1 MPKRILLLLLCSFLV
16 LSKAWATHIVGGEFE
31 LQYLQRSEYRLTL
44 NLYFD
49 DVNGS
54 PGALDPYITVNI
66 FQKSSNR
73 LMQSKVMP
81 LREQS
86 FVPYTNIDCT
96 VGSLRTRKL
105 VYNEQIT
112 LPASQYSNPA
122 GYYVTWERCCRNR
135 TISNIVSPE
144 NAAQTFYME
153 FPAVVRDGQP
163 FINSS
168 PRLFPPLSDYACI
181 NELFYFDFDGTDP
194 DGDSLVYDMVTPL
207 NGFTSALNPNA
218 PSQQYPY
225 TPRSGPYPEIGWL
238 PGYSKDTQIKGNPA
252 MNINARTGQLTMR
265 PQNKGLYVFGVR
277 CQEFR
282 NGVKIGEVRRDFQV
296 LVLDCQINAS
306 PQVMAL
312 EQGQNVFYQANQV
325 LRLDPAGSRCIEV
338 LFTDPDLQ
346 EFVQLRAQPVNFD
359 SQDYTLNG
367 VTSGTINQDG
377 TSSDT
382 LRATLCFDECFD
394 TGGKVY
400 QMDLIVKDDGCS
412 LPRQDTVHLNFVI
425 NPVPDAPPALAL
437 STPKRVFEVQQGDVL
452 NFDVTGTDSDGQ
464 DVTLTAKGLNFD
476 LASQPVT
483 FENQTK
489 PAEVTSPFLW
499 QIDCSTVQQESYQVE
514 FTASSVVC
522 GKTIEKKEVV
532 EVRPIYKNN
541 VPSISTDQQ
550 VLVINLEPGQPY
562 EAKVFGKDID
572 LDALALSAAGNGFNL
587 GDLGMDF
594 TSTGGQGSAE
604 GLFRWV
610 ATCNAATG
618 NVIRVNFNLK
628 EDACVPSPDQQLVLE
643 FHIIAPN
650 DAPVITT
657 DKPVLSFDLNL
668 NEPFEAK
675 LFGDD
680 INLDPLRLRAEGDGF
695 NLADYGMNFTAT
707 DGKGKA
713 DGTFNWVAN
722 CKAAGQEVIRVNFK
736 LAEDACT
743 PFPEQVL
750 TMEFRVTA
758 PQLADFL
765 PPNIFTPND
774 DGLND
779 YFEIPGLPTDFC
791 SAVFSNIVIYNRW
804 GKEVFRSTNSDFKWD
819 GKGVNVGVY
828 FYVIDFGTS
837 KYKGSITIA
846 E

>member
-31 LQYLQRSEYRLTL
+31 LKYLQLNEYKLTL

-54 PGALDPYITVNI
+54 PGALDQYISVSI
-66 FQKSSNR
+66 FKKSTNR
-73 LMQSKVMP
+73 LMQTKMMP
-81 LREQS
+81 LRGRS
-86 FVPYTNIDCT
+86 SVPYTNIDCT
-96 VGSLRTRKL
+96 YGKLSTSKL
-105 VYNEQIT
+105 VYDEQIS
-112 LPASQYSNPA
+112 LPASQYNDPA
-122 GYYVTWERCCRNR
+122 GYYITWERCCRNR
-135 TISNIVSPE
+135 TINNIVSPE
-144 NAAQTFYME
+144 DAAQTFYME
-153 FPAVVRDGQP
+153 FPPVVRNGQP
-163 FINSS
+163 FVNSS
-168 PRLFPPLSDYACI
+168 PQLFPPLSDYACV
-181 NELFYFDFDGTDP
+181 NELFYFDFNGTDP

-207 NGFTSALNPNA
+207 NGFTTAANPNA
-218 PSQQYPY
+218 PSQNFSYN
-225 TPRSGPYPEIGWL
+225 PRPAPYPEINWQ
-238 PGYSKDTQIKGNPA
+238 PGFSTEVQVKGSPA
-252 MNINARTGQLTMR
+252 MNIDARSGQLTMR
-265 PQNKGLYVFGVR
+265 PQSKGLYVFGVR
-277 CQEFR
+277 CREFR

-296 LVLDCQINAS
+296 LVLDCQTNES

-312 EQGQNVFYQANQV
+312 EQGQKVFYQANQV
-325 LRLDPAGSRCIEV
+325 LRINPTGSRCIEL

-346 EFVQLRAQPVNFD
+346 EFVQLRAQPVNFS

-367 VTSGTINQDG
+367 VTSGIINKSG
-377 TSSDT
+377 ANGDT
-382 LRATLCFDECFD
+382 LRATLCFNECFD
-394 TGGKVY
+394 TGGKIY

-425 NPVPDAPPALAL
+425 DPIPDAPPALAL
-437 STPKRVFEVQQGDVL
+437 STPKRIIEVQQGDVI

-476 LASQPVT
+476 LASQPIE
-483 FENQTK
+483 FETRTK

-499 QIDCSTVQQESYQVE
+499 QIDCSTLQQESYQVE

-541 VPSISTDQQ
+541 IPSISTDQQ
-550 VLVINLEPGQPY
+550 VLVINLELGQPY
-562 EAKVFGKDID
+562 EAKLFGKDID
-572 LDALALSAAGNGFNL
+572 LDALALSAAGSGFNL
-587 GDLGMDF
+587 ADLGMDF
-594 TSTGGQGSAE
+594 TSTGGKGSAE
-604 GLFRWV
+604 GLFRWT

-618 NVIRVNFNLK
+618 NVMRVTFNLE

-643 FHIIAPN
+643 FHVNAPN
-650 DAPVITT
+650 DAPVIST
-657 DKPVLSFDLNL
+657 DKPVLAFDLNL
-668 NEPFEAK
+668 NESFEAK

-680 INLDPLRLRAEGDGF
+680 INLDQLQLRAEGDGF
-695 NLADYGMNFTAT
+695 NLADYGMNFTAAN
-707 DGKGKA
+707 GKGKA

-722 CKAAGQEVIRVNFK
+722 CRAAEQEVIRVNFK

-743 PFPEQVL
+743 PFPDQVL
-750 TMEFRVTA
+750 TMEFRVKA
-758 PQLADFL
+758 PQLQDFV
-765 PPNIFTPND
+765 PPNIFTPNG

-779 YFEIPGLPTDFC
+779 YFGIPGLPSDFC

-804 GKEVFRSTNSDFKWD
+804 GKEVYRSASSSFKWD
-819 GKGVNVGVY
+819 GENVNDGIY

-846 E
+846 R